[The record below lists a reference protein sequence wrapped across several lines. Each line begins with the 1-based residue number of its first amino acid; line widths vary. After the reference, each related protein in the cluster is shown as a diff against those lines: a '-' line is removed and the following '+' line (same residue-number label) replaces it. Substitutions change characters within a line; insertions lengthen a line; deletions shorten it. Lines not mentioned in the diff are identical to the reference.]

1 MITASKSPLPIRTT
15 FEQAQKAIESGA
27 ITLQE
32 IAGSKTVVFAVV
44 GDMVLMPVFEAATH
58 LEAQGVGV
66 RIVSVVNPR
75 RLYRPSDVAWDTCS
89 EPDGDFLDDPGFEAL
104 FGGDALI
111 GVTAGASGM
120 LEPIML
126 RSTAKRDTFAW
137 KRGETTASPAQLMAL
152 NGLTAENLVKR
163 ALELVG

>member
-1 MITASKSPLPIRTT
+1 VITASKSPLPIRTT
-15 FEQAQKAIESGA
+15 FEGHKAIESGA

-58 LEAQGVGV
+58 LEA
-66 RIVSVVNPR
+66 RSRRADLSVVNPR
-75 RLYRPSDVAWDTCS
+75 RLYRPSDAAWDTCS

-111 GVTAGASGM
+111 GVAGCKWDAGTDHAAG
-120 LEPIML
+120 
-126 RSTAKRDTFAW
+126 TAKQDTFA
-137 KRGETTASPAQLMAL
+137 
-152 NGLTAENLVKR
+152 
-163 ALELVG
+163 